1 MTAFE
6 PDDLIEALIAA
17 EPSAR
22 DRRDEVVVVR
32 APGRVNLIGEH
43 TDYNEGFVLPAA
55 IDLEIR
61 IAYVPTDDRRVE
73 LTRLDDG
80 ERDGV
85 RPRRPRHRGAVGGWT
100 TSSGTAWALAE
111 AGLPLTRP
119 ARGHRVDPAA
129 ERRPVVVG
137 RDRARLGLGDARRR
151 PPPTVDPF
159 ALARIC
165 QRAENGYRRRPERPH
180 GPVRRV
186 VRRGGLGAAARLPVA
201 RLAPDPPARRTSPWS
216 SATRARRATST
227 APRTTC
233 GAASARR
240 PSPSSRA
247 TDPAIRSLRDVTL
260 EALVAARDRL
270 DPVAFRRAEHVVT
283 ENARVEATVDALAA
297 GDLAAVGRLFAE
309 SHASLRDR
317 FEVSSPEL
325 DAMVEIAI
333 VRAGRH
339 RRPDDRCRVRRLH
352 GQPRPPGR
360 GGRAARRRHD
370 RVPGRT
376 GLTPRVLAGHG
387 RGRGGP
393 ADLID
398 GSATSAAARPSPPGL
413 HDICD
418 VRAHAT
424 PPRFARVRH
433 A

>member
-61 IAYVPTDDRRVE
+61 IAYVPTADRRVE

-85 RPRRPRHRGAVGGWT
+85 RPRRRA
-100 TSSGTAWALAE
+100 TAARPV
-111 AGLPLTRP
+111 AGLRRRHGLGARRGRP
-119 ARGHRVDPAA
+119 AADRSARGDRVDPAA

-137 RDRARLGLGDARRR
+137 RDRAGVGLGDAPRVRPDGRPVRPRPDLPARRER
-151 PPPTVDPF
+151 
-159 ALARIC
+159 L
-165 QRAENGYRRRPERPH
+165 RRRPERPD

-201 RLAPDPPARRTSPWS
+201 RRGARSPCRRTSSWS
-216 SATRARRATST
+216 SATRARRATWT

-247 TDPAIRSLRDVTL
+247 PI
-260 EALVAARDRL
+260 
-270 DPVAFRRAEHVVT
+270 
-283 ENARVEATVDALAA
+283 
-297 GDLAAVGRLFAE
+297 
-309 SHASLRDR
+309 
-317 FEVSSPEL
+317 
-325 DAMVEIAI
+325 
-333 VRAGRH
+333 
-339 RRPDDRCRVRRLH
+339 
-352 GQPRPPGR
+352 
-360 GGRAARRRHD
+360 
-370 RVPGRT
+370 
-376 GLTPRVLAGHG
+376 
-387 RGRGGP
+387 
-393 ADLID
+393 
-398 GSATSAAARPSPPGL
+398 RPSEA
-413 HDICD
+413 C
-418 VRAHAT
+418 AT
-424 PPRFARVRH
+424 
-433 A
+433 